1 MPQVRKKTIMI
12 HAHWADGGYSSSKPL
27 AANTCAMKRA
37 RAQSPRQSSKEE
49 INASPSVIHATGQSG
64 RAQMNA
70 PATAAGIG
78 AQPPIRG
85 VARACSDRRLGRS
98 TAIRCAYPARSES
111 QIINA
116 VTTAAQAARL
126 KR

>member
-12 HAHWADGGYSSSKPL
+12 HAHRADGGYSSSKPL

-70 PATAAGIG
+70 PATATGIS

-85 VARACSDRRLGRS
+85 VARVQR
-98 TAIRCAYPARSES
+98 PAVGKIDCHS
-111 QIINA
+111 
-116 VTTAAQAARL
+116 
-126 KR
+126 